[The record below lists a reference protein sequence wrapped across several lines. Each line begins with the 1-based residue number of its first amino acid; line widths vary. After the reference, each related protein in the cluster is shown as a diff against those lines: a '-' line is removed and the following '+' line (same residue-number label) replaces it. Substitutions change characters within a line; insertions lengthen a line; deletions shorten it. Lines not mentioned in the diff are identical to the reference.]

1 MATLESSM
9 SLKFDM
15 EMFGDDAVAPVEHD
29 RHNFHSEL
37 IRLIMKADGFYRARL
52 FAAFPNTSKVFQA
65 WEAQVAI
72 PDLPYEKGHG
82 EMVTDAVERG
92 KSEILA
98 DISTGLVPAKVRDF
112 SHLHDFVDANEYG
125 GRCGRCRGPSSRPST
140 LGVYVPLDGRLAR

>member
-1 MATLESSM
+1 M

-52 FAAFPNTSKVFQA
+52 FVAFPNTAKVFQA
-65 WEAQVAI
+65 WEAQVEI

-82 EMVTDAVERG
+82 DVLGDVIKDAVERG

-98 DISTGLVPAKVRDF
+98 DIANGQVPADVRYF
-112 SHLHDFVDANEYG
+112 GHLHEFVDANEYG
-125 GRCGRCRGPSSRPST
+125 GLTDPVQVAAVQEALNQWLLGGRHE
-140 LGVYVPLDGRLAR
+140 A